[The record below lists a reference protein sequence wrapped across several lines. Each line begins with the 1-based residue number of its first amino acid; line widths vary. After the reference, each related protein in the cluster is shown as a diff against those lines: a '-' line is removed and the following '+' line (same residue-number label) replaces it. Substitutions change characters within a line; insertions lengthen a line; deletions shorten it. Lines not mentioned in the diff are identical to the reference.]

1 MHNYLFMIGMIMYG
15 IGRATQQ
22 ALIFMH
28 RDEQNIPEWIDEA
41 GEIHLFGLIET
52 LSLILAVFSMS
63 YYVYNYSFWH
73 VLNIF
78 PAYCIYYL
86 PYALLFNKMRGRE
99 WFLPNQ
105 EYRFT
110 IFGREL
116 RFKLPSRLA
125 ATIIFVAAGLYSL
138 FILGA

>member
-1 MHNYLFMIGMIMYG
+1 MYNYLFIIGMIMYG

-28 RDEQNIPEWIDEA
+28 RDKQNIPEWIDEA
-41 GEIHLFGLIET
+41 GEIHLFGWIET

-63 YYVYNYSFWH
+63 YFVFNFSFWYI
-73 VLNIF
+73 LCIF
-78 PAYCIYYL
+78 PAYCIYYM
-86 PYALLFNKMRGRE
+86 PYAMLFNSMRGRE

-110 IFGREL
+110 IFNKE
-116 RFKLPSRLA
+116 FKCKPPSKLA
-125 ATIIFVAAGLYSL
+125 ATLLFVTGCLFSIFVL
-138 FILGA
+138 